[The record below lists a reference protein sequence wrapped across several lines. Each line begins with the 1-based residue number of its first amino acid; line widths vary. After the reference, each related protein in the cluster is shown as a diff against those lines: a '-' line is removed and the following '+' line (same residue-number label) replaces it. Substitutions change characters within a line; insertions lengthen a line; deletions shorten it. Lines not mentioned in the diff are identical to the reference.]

1 MAQVATAEILL
12 FSWIFTI
19 IVVQEVE
26 KFEHPLG
33 RHTGFVPDNYVES
46 FKSVSNYVDLFI
58 YSFDEGR
65 FMFYSPLFDSAIS
78 QSSVRALSLVDKL
91 RSSTPA
97 SQSDTIWSL
106 KVYNIQRAVTKP
118 NEPVICYL
126 SDELKRG
133 FVCEELLVVSP
144 NTPLKAH
151 GYRTRI
157 NAHAH

>member
-65 FMFYSPLFDSAIS
+65 FMFYSTLFDFAIS
-78 QSSVRALSLVDKL
+78 HRFGPSVWLTNCGLVPWPSLGL
-91 RSSTPA
+91 PT
-97 SQSDTIWSL
+97 
-106 KVYNIQRAVTKP
+106 
-118 NEPVICYL
+118 
-126 SDELKRG
+126 
-133 FVCEELLVVSP
+133 
-144 NTPLKAH
+144 
-151 GYRTRI
+151 
-157 NAHAH
+157 